1 MDENAFK
8 VVETTETTIIRPTTT
23 KCGHFYHLIYL
34 HSNGYDFVLS
44 KKTVIQCHR
53 TQFTYGPENADF
65 RRKEQHGMHDV
76 SFSRSLDVPTVIH
89 NFVIS
94 HTGFFIATA
103 GSIVQDSKTRLQG
116 DDIHS
121 WSHDHLD
128 LLDEGGEHR
137 PHHLVGLLLGR
148 LGLQLQVQQVSH
160 LRGHMRQGHH
170 FSQLNLFS
178 YFLVHQNFWQKRF
191 VKSGLTRF
199 IATS

>member
-1 MDENAFK
+1 MKMLLKWLKPQKPQLYDQPQPNVAIFITSFTFIQTGMILCFQRKLLFSATGLNLPMDQK
-8 VVETTETTIIRPTTT
+8 
-23 KCGHFYHLIYL
+23 
-34 HSNGYDFVLS
+34 
-44 KKTVIQCHR
+44 
-53 TQFTYGPENADF
+53 NADF
-65 RRKEQHGMHDV
+65 RRKEQHGMHEV
-76 SFSRSLDVPTVIH
+76 SFSRSLDVPAVLH

-160 LRGHMRQGHH
+160 PLHCDVVIVIIQG
-170 FSQLNLFS
+170 SKGILQ
-178 YFLVHQNFWQKRF
+178 YVGA
-191 VKSGLTRF
+191 VGEEDE
-199 IATS
+199 A